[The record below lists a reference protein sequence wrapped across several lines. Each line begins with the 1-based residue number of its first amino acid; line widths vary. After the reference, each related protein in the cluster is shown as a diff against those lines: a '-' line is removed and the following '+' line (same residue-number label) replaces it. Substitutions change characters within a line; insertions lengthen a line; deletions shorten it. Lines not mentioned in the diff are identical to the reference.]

1 MTVGMRGAGGKVMPE
16 ASVQGVVAA
25 EGTVD
30 AILAAETEAPR
41 QSPESGRT
49 GGFPG
54 AGEAQLNSSREG

>member
-1 MTVGMRGAGGKVMPE
+1 MPE